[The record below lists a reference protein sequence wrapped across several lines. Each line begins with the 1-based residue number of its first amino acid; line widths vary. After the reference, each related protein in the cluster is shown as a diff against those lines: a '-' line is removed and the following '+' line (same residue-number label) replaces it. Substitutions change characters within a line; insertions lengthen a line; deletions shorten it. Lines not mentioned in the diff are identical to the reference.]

1 MLSSY
6 LAEKHMSYLTYLIKN
21 CAWIIT
27 WFFTNKNKPYSSVLM
42 TLIISYNLLV
52 VWTYFEQDSVIL
64 SRFSEVVE
72 FGNLYV
78 FILKCKEQFLVF
90 GSKDAKC
97 DKLLEKM
104 PKFHELCNHILLV
117 TMTLFTKSTAISEYQ
132 NKNHSRKIFWKFC
145 QNKWI

>member
-1 MLSSY
+1 M
-6 LAEKHMSYLTYLIKN
+6 
-21 CAWIIT
+21 
-27 WFFTNKNKPYSSVLM
+27 
-42 TLIISYNLLV
+42 

-78 FILKCKEQFLVF
+78 FILKCKEQCFVF

-97 DKLLEKM
+97 DKHLEKM

-117 TMTLFTKSTAISEYQ
+117 TMKLFTKSTAISEYQ
-132 NKNHSRKIFWKFC
+132 NKNHSRKIFWKYG

>member
-1 MLSSY
+1 
-6 LAEKHMSYLTYLIKN
+6 
-21 CAWIIT
+21 
-27 WFFTNKNKPYSSVLM
+27 M

-52 VWTYFEQDSVIL
+52 VWTYFEQNSVIL

-97 DKLLEKM
+97 DKHLEKM

-117 TMTLFTKSTAISEYQ
+117 TMTLLQSQQPFQNIKIKIIHAKFFENFVRISEYSSKWILISEILSEYSKV
-132 NKNHSRKIFWKFC
+132 NYSKRYGSLLKMKNHVNIHK
-145 QNKWI
+145 

>member
-1 MLSSY
+1 
-6 LAEKHMSYLTYLIKN
+6 MSYLTYLIKN

-97 DKLLEKM
+97 DKHLEKM
-104 PKFHELCNHILLV
+104 PKFHELCNHILLA
-117 TMTLFTKSTAISEYQ
+117 TMKLFTKSTAISEYQ

>member
-52 VWTYFEQDSVIL
+52 VWTYFEQNSVIL

-97 DKLLEKM
+97 DKHLEKM
-104 PKFHELCNHILLV
+104 PKFHELCNRILLV

-132 NKNHSRKIFWKFC
+132 NKNHSCKIFWKFC